1 MKKLIINLL
10 TTFMAC
16 IVILF
21 SVLCVLAMVP
31 FAFALSFIN
40 SLHQGNNE

>member
-10 TTFMAC
+10 TTFMVGIAM
-16 IVILF
+16 
-21 SVLCVLAMVP
+21 LCVLAMVP